1 MQRPFADP
9 GFEVERDTAVL
20 PGESPVRCPHCAQPF
35 SSERYR
41 TLHLGLT
48 HYDRL
53 SEGDRGAFVDAYRG
67 ETDEIRTFRLKV
79 LGLLVLI
86 YFLYLFVW
94 LLVA

>member
-1 MQRPFADP
+1 MERPFADP
-9 GFEVERDTAVL
+9 AFDADRDTSIPA
-20 PGESPVRCPHCAQPF
+20 GETPIRCPHCAQPF
-35 SSERYR
+35 SSDRYR
-41 TLHLGLT
+41 TLHLGLA

-53 SEGDRGAFVDAYRG
+53 AAEDRDAFVEAYRG

-79 LGLLVLI
+79 LGLLVLL